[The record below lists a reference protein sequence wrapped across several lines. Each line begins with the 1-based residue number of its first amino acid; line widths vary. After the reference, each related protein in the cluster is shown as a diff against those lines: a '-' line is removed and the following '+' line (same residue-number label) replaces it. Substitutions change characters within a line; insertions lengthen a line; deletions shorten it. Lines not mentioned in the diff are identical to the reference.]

1 MAKLASLDQKDRDI
15 LRVIQAKGRIPV
27 VDLAEEVNLTKSPC
41 LQRLRRLEQQGYI
54 TGYRAV
60 LDPHK
65 IEQGYLV
72 YVQIKL
78 DNTGRKALENFNK
91 AVLRVPE
98 ILACHMLSGGY
109 DYLLKIRCANMKAFR
124 ELLGDEIA
132 DLPHVNQ
139 TMSFPV
145 MEEVKET
152 TLMVIQDVD
161 E

>member
-1 MAKLASLDQKDRDI
+1 MEKLASLDQKDRDI
-15 LRVIQAKGRIPV
+15 LRVIQAKGRIPI

-41 LQRLRRLEQQGYI
+41 LQRLRRLERQGYI
-54 TGYRAV
+54 IGYRAV

-78 DNTGRKALENFNK
+78 DNTGRKALESFNK

-124 ELLGDEIA
+124 ELLGDAIA